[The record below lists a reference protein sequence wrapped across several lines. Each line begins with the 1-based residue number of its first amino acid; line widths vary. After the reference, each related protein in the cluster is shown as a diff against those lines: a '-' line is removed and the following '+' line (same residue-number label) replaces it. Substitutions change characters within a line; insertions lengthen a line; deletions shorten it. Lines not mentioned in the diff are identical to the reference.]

1 MLTYILIVV
10 LLYVLLFILN
20 MSHFERTIL
29 YKFFTRGGLKNT
41 MSVPEYRK
49 DNVAVD
55 EGFKDILLSPFQFH
69 RHKITKISDGTLLN
83 FYCYHDKYFEKCRE
97 MSSKMF
103 WNDYFNAN
111 DVKTPKLHATT
122 NPFRMYEPISPDA
135 EYISKPEHGL
145 QGIGIHVVKGD
156 EIKPTENNHLIQ
168 EKIDACGY
176 KGARSFRIV
185 TTYDGKLVS
194 VEELKNDNK
203 VTSNALAGGNVKMCG
218 DDMCG
223 EYQKLHKPIKKL
235 CELHKRDFSDCF
247 CIGWDVLVDCNHA
260 YVIEGNWPNAL
271 FGVKDDNADEFYD
284 MFKPKAK
291 KFYALNNI

>member
-29 YKFFTRGGLKNT
+29 YKFFTHGGLKNIL
-41 MSVPEYRK
+41 SVPEYKK
-49 DNVAVD
+49 DNVAAG
-55 EGFKDILLSPFQFH
+55 EGLKEFFLSPFYFH

-103 WNDYFNAN
+103 WNDYFVENG
-111 DVKTPKLHATT
+111 VKTPKLYATT
-122 NPFRMYEPISPDA
+122 QPYRVYKPILPGA

-145 QGIGIHVVKGD
+145 QGIGIHVIKGD
-156 EIKPTENNHLIQ
+156 EITPTENNHLIQ

-176 KGARSFRIV
+176 KGGRSFRVV
-185 TTYDGKLVS
+185 TTYDGELVS
-194 VEELKNDNK
+194 VEELRNDNK
-203 VTSNALAGGNVKMCG
+203 VTSNGLSGGNVKMC
-218 DDMCG
+218 DKDMCG

-235 CELHKRDFSDCF
+235 CELHKRDFADCF
-247 CIGWDVLVDCNHA
+247 CIGWDVLVDCKDA

-271 FGVKDDNADEFYD
+271 FGNKDDIADEFYD
-284 MFKPKAK
+284 MFKPKVE
-291 KFYALNNI
+291 KFYTLNNI